1 MATKK
6 TAQAAKKASKSSN
19 KASAAAG
26 AATDP
31 KRAALVIQYYEGQI
45 EKLSQVVADLAGAIL
60 SLDPETEAADLK
72 AFNESLAKQGID
84 LELQA
89 PKKTSKKAAKKGGKK
104 AAKKA
109 AKSGGKKVAKK
120 GNKKVAKN

>member
-1 MATKK
+1 MANKK
-6 TAQAAKKASKSSN
+6 TAQPAKKTGKTSKKASR
-19 KASAAAG
+19 AAG
-26 AATDP
+26 AAADP

-45 EKLSQVVADLAGAIL
+45 DKLSQVIANLAGSIL

-89 PKKTSKKAAKKGGKK
+89 PKRTGKKAAKKGGKK
-104 AAKKA
+104 VAKEPAKKSGKKATKKA
-109 AKSGGKKVAKK
+109 AKKS
-120 GNKKVAKN
+120 